1 MKRVILFDWGNTLM
15 VDFPQYSG
23 KMYLWPE
30 IEIVDQA
37 HTTLEKLTQDYD
49 LYIAT
54 SAQDSSES
62 DVRAAFER
70 GGLDIFIAGYF
81 CKANVGI
88 DKNCAEFYRS
98 ITHSLGQVASHVTMV
113 GDSLEKDILP
123 AREAGL
129 QTVYF
134 NPQRH
139 QIDEGITEIYCL
151 SQLLEQK
158 W

>member
-30 IEIVDQA
+30 VAAVSQSHI
-37 HTTLEKLTQDYD
+37 TLEKLMKDYD
-49 LYIAT
+49 IYVAT
-54 SAQDSSES
+54 NAQDSTESEIRS
-62 DVRAAFER
+62 AFER
-70 GGLDIFIAGYF
+70 AGLDKYINGYF
-81 CKANVGI
+81 CKSNLGM
-88 DKNCAEFYRS
+88 DKNCAAFYQT
-98 ITHSLGQVASHVTMV
+98 IINSLGHHASTVTMV
-113 GDSLEKDILP
+113 GDSLDKDIYP
-123 AREAGL
+123 ARDAGL

-134 NPQRH
+134 NPHRH
-139 QIDEGITEIYCL
+139 QVDENIVVIECL